1 MFTLNC
7 KGKILTIN
15 DPIVMGI
22 INATPDSFYEGY
34 LNLPI
39 VEILQLAEKMIT
51 DGATILDIGGQ
62 STRPNSEKLTW
73 EEEAGRVLPLIEAI
87 NKMFPTVILSIDTY
101 YHQVAELAIEAGCSI
116 INDVSAGNLDN
127 EMLFTAGKLKVPY
140 IAMHMQGT
148 PQNMQNNPAYSDVSK
163 ELLGFFT
170 DKINQCEQAKIND
183 IIIDPGFGFGKTTAH
198 NFKLLKDLNIFS
210 ILKKPILAGLS
221 RKGMIHKT
229 LGITAKEALNGTT
242 ALNMLALQNGAN
254 ILRVHDVKEAMEAIL
269 LYNTY
274 KNAAL

>member
-15 DPIVMGI
+15 TPIVMGI

-34 LNLPI
+34 LNLSMDEI
-39 VEILQLAEKMIT
+39 VQLAEKMIE

-73 EEEAGRVLPLIEAI
+73 EEEAKRVLPVIEALH
-87 NKMFPTVILSIDTY
+87 KKFPTVILSIDTY

-140 IAMHMQGT
+140 IAMHMQGA
-148 PQNMQNNPAYSDVSK
+148 PQNMQNNPEYSDVSK
-163 ELLGFFT
+163 ELLDFFT
-170 DKINQCEQAKIND
+170 EKINQCEQAKIHD
-183 IIIDPGFGFGKTTAH
+183 IIIDPGFGFGKTTVH

-269 LYNTY
+269 LFNTY

>member
-39 VEILQLAEKMIT
+39 VEILQLAEKMIK

-73 EEEAGRVLPLIEAI
+73 KEEAGRVLPVIEAI
-87 NKMFPTVILSIDTY
+87 NKMFPSVTLSIDTY

-116 INDVSAGNLDN
+116 INDVSAGNLDD

>member
-34 LNLPI
+34 LNFPI
-39 VEILQLAEKMIT
+39 EEILHLTEKMIK

-73 EEEAGRVLPLIEAI
+73 EEEAGRVLPVIEAI

-101 YHQVAELAIEAGCSI
+101 YHQVAKLAIEAGCSI

-163 ELLGFFT
+163 EMLEFFT
-170 DKINQCEQAKIND
+170 DKINQCEVAKIND

-242 ALNMLALQNGAN
+242 ALNMLALQNRAN

>member
-39 VEILQLAEKMIT
+39 EEILQLAEKMIK

-73 EEEAGRVLPLIEAI
+73 EEEAGRVLPVIEAI
-87 NKMFPTVILSIDTY
+87 NKIFPTVILSIDTY

-163 ELLGFFT
+163 ELLEFFT

-254 ILRVHDVKEAMEAIL
+254 ILRVHDVKEAMEVVL

>member
-39 VEILQLAEKMIT
+39 VEILQLAEKMIK

>member
-34 LNLPI
+34 LNFPI
-39 VEILQLAEKMIT
+39 EEILHLTEKMIK

-73 EEEAGRVLPLIEAI
+73 EEEAGRVLPVIEAI

-101 YHQVAELAIEAGCSI
+101 YHQVAKLAIEAGCSI

-163 ELLGFFT
+163 EMLEFFT
-170 DKINQCEQAKIND
+170 DKINQCEVAKIND

>member
-39 VEILQLAEKMIT
+39 EEILHLAEKMIK

-73 EEEAGRVLPLIEAI
+73 EEEAGRVLPIIEAI

-163 ELLGFFT
+163 ELLEFFT
-170 DKINQCEQAKIND
+170 DKINQCEVAKIND

>member
-39 VEILQLAEKMIT
+39 EEILQLAEKMIT

-73 EEEAGRVLPLIEAI
+73 EEEAGRVLPVIEAI